1 MRRLLKTLYYLAAA
15 GFGMFLL
22 GVVATGISYIYV
34 APSLPSVDILKDIR
48 LQVPLRIYTRDGRL
62 IAEFGEKR
70 RVPLRYDQIPETM
83 IHAFLA
89 AEDDRFFHH
98 PGVDYQ
104 GILRAA
110 INLAVTGKKGQGGG
124 TITMQVARNFFLTR
138 QKTYIRKLREIFLA
152 LKIEHELTKEEI
164 LDLYLNKIY
173 LGSRAYGVGAAAE
186 VYYGTDVDHLT
197 LAQVAMI
204 AGLPKAPSADNPIA
218 NPKRALERRGYVLR
232 RMHELGFIDDQAYAE
247 ADAAPVTAVYHGLRP
262 EVDAPYVAEMVRD
275 DMIQRFGDDAYT
287 AGYTV
292 MTTLDSRLQPAA
304 QRALRQ
310 DLDSY
315 DRRHGYRGPAGHVE
329 LGPEAGPGDW
339 ADALKDRARVG
350 DLWPALV
357 LKLADQSAHVFVQ
370 GVGEGD
376 IGWDGL
382 SWARSA
388 LSDGHVGA
396 APKTA
401 ADVLKVGD
409 IVYVKRADQ
418 GWELAEVPTVQGAL
432 VSLDPVDGAVVAL
445 SGGYDFNQSKFN
457 RVLQAQ
463 RQPGSSFKPFVY
475 SAALDKGFTV
485 ATVVN
490 DAPVV
495 FADKSLE
502 DVWRPENY
510 SQKFFGPTRLREALV
525 HSRNLVSIR
534 VLRTIGVPYALDYL
548 KRFGFDPDRLPHN
561 LSLALGSASVTP
573 MEMARGYAVFANGGY
588 RITPYYIQR
597 ISDST
602 GKVLF
607 AANPPLACPGCA
619 AIELH
624 PPAPV
629 PAPVHTDTAAAAQAA
644 TPASTGASGP
654 VERGTDTVQT
664 PAPGETAAEAA
675 APVQALE
682 LAPQAITPQNAYLV
696 TSMMRDVIRHGTGRN
711 ALVLHRD
718 DLAGKTGTTNEY
730 SDAWFGGFNDNLV
743 TVAWAGFDQV
753 QSLGFGETGAHAALP
768 MWIAF
773 MGAALE
779 HAPETPLVEPPGMV
793 TVRIDPKTGLR
804 AGAEDPNAI
813 FDVFRVGHVPDKGPE
828 AGPGA
833 RTRPRTRR
841 RMMISSD
848 RAGRVCR
855 SRGERAW
862 PGILPRAGM
871 RRNGPGLRRKRPGS
885 WRKKVS
891 ATS

>member
-1 MRRLLKTLYYLAAA
+1 MRRLLKTLYYFAAA

-22 GVVATGISYIYV
+22 GVIATGIAYIYV
-34 APSLPSVDILKDIR
+34 APQLPSVDILKDIR

-70 RVPLRYDQIPETM
+70 RVPLRYDQIPEPM

-104 GILRAA
+104 GIIRAA
-110 INLAVTGKKGQGGG
+110 VNLAVTGKKGQGGG

-138 QKTYIRKLREIFLA
+138 QKTYIRKIREIFLA
-152 LKIEHELTKEEI
+152 LKIEHELTKKEI

-197 LAQVAMI
+197 LAQIAMI

-218 NPKRALERRGYVLR
+218 NPKRALERRAYVLR

-262 EVDAPYVAEMVRD
+262 EVGAPYVAEMVRD
-275 DMIQRFGDDAYT
+275 DMIQRFGGDAYT
-287 AGYTV
+287 AGYSVT
-292 MTTLDSRLQPAA
+292 TTLDSRLQPAA

-315 DRRHGYRGPAGHVE
+315 DHRHGYRGPSGHVD
-329 LGPEAGPGDW
+329 LDPQAGPGDW
-339 ADALKDRARVG
+339 ADALKDRSGVG
-350 DLWPALV
+350 DLAPALV
-357 LKLADQSAHVFVQ
+357 ISLADRSAHVFVQ

-382 SWARSA
+382 DWAKPA

-401 ADVLKVGD
+401 ADVLKAGD
-409 IVYVKRADQ
+409 IVYVKHAEN
-418 GWELAEVPTVQGAL
+418 GWTLAEVPKVQGAL

-445 SGGYDFNQSKFN
+445 SGGYDFHQSKFN

-463 RQPGSSFKPFVY
+463 RQPGSSFKPFIY
-475 SAALDKGFTV
+475 SAALEHGFTV

-561 LSLALGSASVTP
+561 LSLALGSASATP

-607 AANPPLACPGCA
+607 AANPPVACPGCA

-624 PPAPV
+624 PPPEPVVPTPVPAADATAPV
-629 PAPVHTDTAAAAQAA
+629 PASTSLGTAV
-644 TPASTGASGP
+644 ASGP
-654 VERGTDTVQT
+654 VERSTDDANTQ
-664 PAPGETAAEAA
+664 AQGDAGETAPATSQ
-675 APVQALE
+675 VLE

-696 TSMMRDVIRHGTGRN
+696 ASMMRDVIRRGTGRH
-711 ALVLHRD
+711 ALVLHRT

-730 SDAWFGGFNDNLV
+730 SDAWFGGFNGNLV
-743 TVAWAGFDQV
+743 TVAWAGYDQV
-753 QSLGFGETGAHAALP
+753 QTLGFGETGAHAALP
-768 MWIAF
+768 MWISF
-773 MGAALE
+773 MGAALAN
-779 HAPETPLVEPPGMV
+779 APETRLVEPSGMV

-813 FDVFRVGHVPDKGPE
+813 FDVFRVGHVPEKGPE
-828 AGPGA
+828 AGPGGKNA
-833 RTRPRTRR
+833 
-841 RMMISSD
+841 
-848 RAGRVCR
+848 AK
-855 SRGERAW
+855 
-862 PGILPRAGM
+862 
-871 RRNGPGLRRKRPGS
+871 N
-885 WRKKVS
+885 KKKDDDIF
-891 ATS
+891 